1 MFTNEILGVARS
13 ATKWWWLW
21 ILLGILWTVFAF
33 VVLSANADSI
43 TSIAALFGF
52 GFIIG
57 GSVEFA
63 VAFMLDQDRGWHIF
77 FGIISVIAGV
87 TALAWPGQT
96 FVVLAAIVAWYLLFD
111 GIFSSVT
118 AIASRRVNDIWWLGL
133 ILAITEIVIGLWAI
147 GYAGRSTALLL
158 VWVGA
163 AALTRGF
170 ANILAGLSMWDAHTS
185 MPQPTS

>member
-1 MFTNEILGVARS
+1 MLSNEILGVTRS

-21 ILLGILWTVFAF
+21 ILIGIVWTMFAF
-33 VVLSANADSI
+33 AVLSADVNSVASV
-43 TSIAALFGF
+43 AALFGF

-57 GSVEFA
+57 GSVEVA
-63 VAFMLDQDRGWHIF
+63 TAFMLDRDKGWHIF
-77 FGIISVIAGV
+77 MGIISVIAGA

-96 FVVLAAIVAWYLLFD
+96 FLVLAAVLAWYLLFD
-111 GIFSSVT
+111 GVFSAITS
-118 AIASRRVNDIWWLGL
+118 IASRRVNDIWWLGL
-133 ILAITEIVIGLWAI
+133 ILAILEIVIGVWAI

-170 ANILAGLSMWDAHTS
+170 ANILAGLAMWDTHSSLPETA
-185 MPQPTS
+185 